1 MNDSVEKHK
10 SDIVMDVS
18 VSKEKRTHTED
29 ILLIPRPTDDPLDPL
44 VQPLW
49 PTIVASHANTD

>member
-1 MNDSVEKHK
+1 MKDTVEKQK
-10 SDIVMDVS
+10 SDVAMDVI

-44 VQPLW
+44 VQPL
-49 PTIVASHANTD
+49 